1 MSLRRSFDN
10 LMSLR
15 IKIENEIIPAMVSEA
30 ESLKRID
37 SKLMT
42 DEELATEV
50 SRRADI
56 YEKWK
61 KHYWDLCIPFAHGIR
76 LFGTVYNRVVKP
88 ENPYEF
94 LELLVG
100 TTLKSV
106 KRNKRLQRLANKLK
120 EDKGLKES
128 VQSGKLT
135 EDKKFTDELTTFTKE
150 LGIPLSGLI
159 GQSQLQ
165 AKIFE
170 FMIEMAETGHV
181 KKQQKSR
188 IKSNLEKQFSARMP
202 KRDHAFAFQLIDL
215 ARASYRM
222 RDDDNIYLGQ
232 IERQLLDTV
241 QEARKRSIAVSKM
254 PLDISRAD
262 EVAKCLRNPDY
273 RPKSR
278 KSKSVEVQDKQVI
291 PRQLVGQPAG
301 AGFAKGRARVI
312 RKAEDL
318 FTFKKGEILVCD
330 AIEPNMTFVVP
341 LSSAIVERRGGMLI
355 HGAIIAREYGLP
367 CVTGIPD
374 AEKIISTGYDITV
387 DGYLG
392 IVTISRENA

>member
-1 MSLRRSFDN
+1 
-10 LMSLR
+10 
-15 IKIENEIIPAMVSEA
+15 
-30 ESLKRID
+30 
-37 SKLMT
+37 
-42 DEELATEV
+42 
-50 SRRADI
+50 
-56 YEKWK
+56 
-61 KHYWDLCIPFAHGIR
+61 
-76 LFGTVYNRVVKP
+76 
-88 ENPYEF
+88 
-94 LELLVG
+94 
-100 TTLKSV
+100 
-106 KRNKRLQRLANKLK
+106 
-120 EDKGLKES
+120 
-128 VQSGKLT
+128 
-135 EDKKFTDELTTFTKE
+135 
-150 LGIPLSGLI
+150 
-159 GQSQLQ
+159 
-165 AKIFE
+165 
-170 FMIEMAETGHV
+170 MIEMAETGHV

-202 KRDHAFAFQLIDL
+202 KRDHAFALQLIDL